1 MRDDPYPARFYGR
14 QFDEPLFGATASLP
28 PIEPLD
34 GSAFTIP
41 QPLIRLLLL
50 LMTLYLCCA
59 LFLIFAV
66 TSYAAPLGSATIF
79 SQTAASCVESATVAA
94 R

>member
-14 QFDEPLFGATASLP
+14 LVDEPFLSNTVALSPTSQSDSAIFTLP
-28 PIEPLD
+28 QTLP
-34 GSAFTIP
+34 
-41 QPLIRLLLL
+41 RVLLL

-66 TSYAAPLGSATIF
+66 TSYAAPLGNATIP
-79 SQTAASCVESATVAA
+79 SEIAAGCVESTTAA
-94 R
+94 AH

>member
-14 QFDEPLFGATASLP
+14 QIDEPFLSDLVALAPADQSDNAVFTLP
-28 PIEPLD
+28 LPL
-34 GSAFTIP
+34 P
-41 QPLIRLLLL
+41 RVLLL

-66 TSYAAPLGSATIF
+66 TSYAAPLGSATIS
-79 SQTAASCVESATVAA
+79 SQNDASCVESATVAA
-94 R
+94 Y

>member
-14 QFDEPLFGATASLP
+14 QVDEPFLSEMIAILPTDANTATAH
-28 PIEPLD
+28 PLQ
-34 GSAFTIP
+34 
-41 QPLIRLLLL
+41 QPLSRVLLL

-66 TSYAAPLGSATIF
+66 TTYAAPIGSGYLSSEVATACIE
-79 SQTAASCVESATVAA
+79 TAIAA